1 MSKFGL
7 LRIYSI
13 YWGRYGTYRIF
24 VITYSLLM
32 TYSAIINVDIITWDS
47 NLWLLRYMQETLD
60 YILNDILIYV
70 EKKIDTLNKFLW
82 RLTSCHLYLLWTWKL
97 FGEKSRSSYD
107 KNLTVK
113 TNFFANLKF
122 YTLNACSVN
131 LWVFT
136 VPQPSIHLNFKVAN
150 LNANT
155 YFFWFPW
162 W

>member
-1 MSKFGL
+1 MLKYCL
-7 LRIYSI
+7 LRIIST
-13 YWGRYGTYRIF
+13 YWGEYGTYRIF

-32 TYSAIINVDIITWDS
+32 TYSAIINVDIITWDT
-47 NLWLLRYMQETLD
+47 NIWLL
-60 YILNDILIYV
+60 YV

-97 FGEKSRSSYD
+97 FREKIKVFKWQELDSEDEFLGLIFS
-107 KNLTVK
+107 
-113 TNFFANLKF
+113 FI
-122 YTLNACSVN
+122 LNACSVN

-136 VPQPSIHLNFKVAN
+136 VPKPSIHLNFKVAN

-162 W
+162 WYQFKYKMFNNI